1 MGTLVPFTT
10 GRPGKP
16 TARER
21 EILTLIWDGYT
32 TQEIAPRLGITAKTV
47 ESHRANLMRKFGVSN
62 IAQLLRAALLEGI
75 LQVNASPRPGRPHRP
90 PRRSGSSQGTVGD
103 QTQANEAQ

>member
-1 MGTLVPFTT
+1 MGTLIPFTT

-21 EILTLIWDGYT
+21 EILTLIWDGFT
-32 TQEIAPRLGITAKTV
+32 TQEIAPQLGITTKTV

-75 LQVNASPRPGRPHRP
+75 LQVNASSRPHRP
-90 PRRSGSSQGTVGD
+90 PRRSGSSQGTVGG